1 MAATRKRGNG
11 QPCSARGHGLRPQ
24 ILEPNLADPSRFPR
38 ARLASRSS
46 PAPDRPRV
54 RGHPSRQG
62 VGVACGFD
70 RGGRLRPP
78 WRFVV
83 SLRHPSPE
91 RSSASPCSAP
101 SRNSAPRRPFH
112 ARQSIAPAQRG
123 VQIPARQCHRVP
135 GPYRP
140 RGPAGASAPYPNLH
154 AQSCVGSHRRH
165 LAGGARART
174 ARSTKWLCGGRSAGV
189 GRARRSWASPHGAAA
204 HRLTRAIARVAGPS
218 RGAEQGLA
226 PRASGQK
233 ERLGVSG
240 LTRTLC
246 YAHVR
251 ICALYEAH
259 ARASSCAMHIC

>member
-140 RGPAGASAPYPNLH
+140 RGPAEASAPYPNLH
-154 AQSCVGSHRRH
+154 ARFCEGSHRRH
-165 LAGGARART
+165 LAGGARAGRGPKHQVAVRGAVRWGRKGAALLGFA
-174 ARSTKWLCGGRSAGV
+174 ARSRGSSVNTGRCQGWPGPAEALS
-189 GRARRSWASPHGAAA
+189 RA
-204 HRLTRAIARVAGPS
+204 S
-218 RGAEQGLA
+218 RLA
-226 PRASGQK
+226 PRAKRSA
-233 ERLGVSG
+233 S
-240 LTRTLC
+240 
-246 YAHVR
+246 AS
-251 ICALYEAH
+251 
-259 ARASSCAMHIC
+259 RA